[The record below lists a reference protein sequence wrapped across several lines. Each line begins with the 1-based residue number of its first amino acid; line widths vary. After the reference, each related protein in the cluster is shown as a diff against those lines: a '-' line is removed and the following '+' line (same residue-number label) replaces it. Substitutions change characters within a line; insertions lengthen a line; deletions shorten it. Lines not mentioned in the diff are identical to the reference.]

1 MSEHALEDLH
11 RNIAVIR
18 HPDHRCAHRSYS
30 ITLQAELLNA
40 SQTKPIP
47 LCQRGRA
54 CLLLVT
60 SREGHLMSIVVGC
73 RLTNSRPQIV
83 VIDSAIACIG
93 GLDLCYGRWD
103 THNFSMADVHPDN
116 LRATALP
123 GQDFSDA
130 RVQDF
135 ENVQAW
141 AGNQQ
146 ARTDIPR
153 LGWHDLHCMLIG
165 PAVVDVAQHFIE
177 RLVPV

>member
-1 MSEHALEDLH
+1 M
-11 RNIAVIR
+11 
-18 HPDHRCAHRSYS
+18 
-30 ITLQAELLNA
+30 
-40 SQTKPIP
+40 
-47 LCQRGRA
+47 
-54 CLLLVT
+54 
-60 SREGHLMSIVVGC
+60 
-73 RLTNSRPQIV
+73 

-103 THNFSMADVHPDN
+103 THNFSMADVHPDD

-165 PAVVDVAQHFIE
+165 PAVIDIAQHFIE
-177 RLVPV
+177 RFVFPVNSPAAGLADIMRNLSDHTAGTSQLP